1 MPVRLAVT
9 LDQLTEEFQNLG
21 LGKGSRLAL
30 HSSLKSIGF
39 VLGGPETVVRALM
52 QVVGPEGTI
61 LMPVFS
67 RPAPRFLISETP
79 SRTGLVTET
88 FRRMPGVVRS
98 PHPTHSVAVWG
109 DRAREIADGHES
121 ERSQTPQASGL
132 GVDSPFHR
140 LAKMGGLVVFVGC
153 NSRSS
158 SIVHVA
164 EAIAQVPYLNVS
176 YPGYDVPMT
185 VVYPDGRERVVEPRE
200 NPGDSSGFLVVEEE
214 LRRRGLI
221 REGTVGQART
231 MVMKGA
237 DVIGTALE
245 LLRQDLAALLCQRSD
260 CPICPQA
267 RETIRRPAGGR
278 GES

>member
-1 MPVRLAVT
+1 MPARLAVT
-9 LDQLTEEFQNLG
+9 LDRLIGEFQNLG

-67 RPAPRFLISETP
+67 RPAPRFLMSETP

-109 DRAREIADGHES
+109 DRAQEIADGHE
-121 ERSQTPQASGL
+121 QASGL
-132 GVDSPFHR
+132 GVDSPFRR

-214 LRRRGLI
+214 LRRRGLV
-221 REGTVGQART
+221 REAMVGQART

-237 DVIGTALE
+237 DVIETALE
-245 LLRQDLAALLCQRSD
+245 LLRQDLAALLCQRPD
-260 CPICPQA
+260 CPVCPQA
-267 RETIRRPAGGR
+267 REAVRPPAGGR